1 MVGVDP
7 SLKAWLEFQVFRRFA
22 PAGGRLQF
30 IVGLSDALATRVFAQ
45 AFDVR
50 CRPCFNLPTP
60 GSDDKILPL
69 FEHGCAVSA
78 GRSWNNISVQN
89 ISATTITAAH

>member
-30 IVGLSDALATRVFAQ
+30 IVGLSDALATRAFAQ

-50 CRPCFNLPTP
+50 RPCFALPAS
-60 GSDDKILPL
+60 GGDDKTLPL
-69 FEHGCAVSA
+69 FEHDCAVSA
-78 GRSWNNISVQN
+78 GRS
-89 ISATTITAAH
+89 